1 LPWPELYGALRNA
14 GRRKFRRPRHPCW
27 QNPPGHCTFI
37 GIERDNQKTLTYAAD
52 EKAWLLNANTPV
64 SPLSDFHFIFL
75 CLHSLA

>member
-1 LPWPELYGALRNA
+1 MAQA
-14 GRRKFRRPRHPCW
+14 GRPNSAAHDTHAGRIL
-27 QNPPGHCTFI
+27 QGIGTFI